1 MQEFAATLIEQIV
14 TKLEA
19 PRDQVRLDA
28 IDLDNDTESE
38 EQYTLMRSALCHI
51 LTIIAHKQI
60 ILLKSS
66 LVRCVQL
73 IDAQPEGQ
81 MDTTTVNSDE
91 KFTVTQLYQVFLA
104 QLEIYQRKK
113 FAQMRP

>member
-38 EQYTLMRSALCHI
+38 E
-51 LTIIAHKQI
+51 
-60 ILLKSS
+60 
-66 LVRCVQL
+66 
-73 IDAQPEGQ
+73 
-81 MDTTTVNSDE
+81 
-91 KFTVTQLYQVFLA
+91 
-104 QLEIYQRKK
+104 
-113 FAQMRP
+113 